1 MSAEVFKTLIVGPP
15 NVGKTSLVRRHHVGE
30 FTDTYAATIGVGM
43 NVATFDLPSG
53 KVVLSILDVGGQ
65 ESFSALRTRFAA
77 GAHHIML
84 VFDLTDRS
92 TFDTIPQ
99 WWESIQVVCT
109 REHGLLGGT
118 LVGNKVDITD
128 KREVTH
134 EEAKLLADMLCLDYI
149 ETSARTGENVAELF
163 LHAANDCSMKLKSAR
178 ES

>member
-1 MSAEVFKTLIVGPP
+1 LAAEVFKTLIVGPP

-43 NVATFDLPSG
+43 NVASFDFPDG

-84 VFDLTDRS
+84 VFDLTDKS
-92 TFDTIPQ
+92 TFDLIPE
-99 WWESIQVVCT
+99 WWESIQIVCT
-109 REHGLLGGT
+109 RERGLLGGT
-118 LVGNKVDITD
+118 LVGNKVDMTD
-128 KREVTH
+128 QREVSH
-134 EEAKLLADMLCLDYI
+134 EDASLLANMLCLEYF

-163 LHAANDCSMKLKSAR
+163 LHAASDCSLKLR
-178 ES
+178 TGR

>member
-1 MSAEVFKTLIVGPP
+1 LSAEVFKTLIIGPP

-30 FTDTYAATIGVGM
+30 FNDAYAATIGVGM

-77 GAHHIML
+77 GAHHIIL

-92 TFDTIPQ
+92 TFDTIPK
-99 WWESIQVVCT
+99 WWESIQMVCT
-109 REHGLLGGT
+109 REYGLLGGT
-118 LVGNKVDITD
+118 LVGNKVDVTD
-128 KREVTH
+128 KREVTN
-134 EEAKLLADMLCLDYI
+134 EEAKLLADMLCLDYF

-163 LHAANDCSMKLKSAR
+163 LHAASDCSMKLKSAK

>member
-30 FTDTYAATIGVGM
+30 FADTYAATIGVGM

-53 KVVLSILDVGGQ
+53 TVVLSILDVGGQ

-77 GAHHIML
+77 GSHHIIL

-92 TFDTIPQ
+92 TFDLIPQ

-109 REHGLLGGT
+109 REYGLLGGT
-118 LVGNKVDITD
+118 LVGNKLDITD
-128 KREVTH
+128 KREVTY
-134 EEAKLLADMLCLDYI
+134 EEAKLLADMLCLEYF
-149 ETSARTGENVAELF
+149 ETSARTGENVAEVF
-163 LHAANDCSMKLKSAR
+163 LHAASDCSMKLR
-178 ES
+178 TGQ